1 MTKKTGLSILAFLLF
16 TLVAYYFFQKETA
29 SIYSKSAGAGS
40 SDNSQGQFVPKQNTD
55 YIVVTEY
62 SESWFNIQNITI
74 LIIVLIIVF
83 LIVRKI
89 RTSRKY

>member
-1 MTKKTGLSILAFLLF
+1 MTKKIGLSILIFLLF
-16 TLVAYYFFQKETA
+16 ALGAYYFFQKETA
-29 SIYSKSAGAGS
+29 SIYSKSAGADS
-40 SDNSQGQFVPKQNTD
+40 ADKDQGQFIPEQNAD

-74 LIIVLIIVF
+74 FILALLVVF